1 MKRSR
6 RLLRFSAG
14 ARAHV
19 VNYDSP
25 RGQMHY
31 ASTEDAASSE
41 KKVRRGVDSRWQV
54 NLDRIFFKMVGGRM
68 RRPVGRCKEDTAAG
82 TGAGLGF
89 RAEWA
94 CGRVGEWM
102 WGGARAWRWV
112 KGMSGR
118 VWGECISGDGLGARG
133 RVGELS
139 TSVEYIRGPIAL
151 LFDLYKSTDDPQ
163 ILVSPQGE
171 IHAVSVLSVVSL

>member
-1 MKRSR
+1 MKTSLLPTCAIGVMKEDVERSLQRTCTIGAIKADMKRSR

-94 CGRVGEWM
+94 CRRVDVGE
-102 WGGARAWRWV
+102 ARGWRWV

-133 RVGELS
+133 RVGEW
-139 TSVEYIRGPIAL
+139 
-151 LFDLYKSTDDPQ
+151 
-163 ILVSPQGE
+163 
-171 IHAVSVLSVVSL
+171 